1 MKRQPKICI
10 VTPSYNQADYLEQT
24 IQSVLDQDCDA
35 LEYVVIDGGSS
46 DGSVDII
53 RKYDR
58 QLSCWVSEP
67 DHGHADGLNKGFSR
81 TSAGIM
87 GWINSSD
94 VYYPWTLKT
103 VVQIFDALPH
113 VQWISGMPTHISDFA
128 IPRKV
133 GVDVRNRYDFLA
145 GHYNWLQQE
154 SIFWRRDLW
163 NETGGRLNG
172 RLNYACDFD
181 LWLRFFRVTSL
192 SYVNTIL
199 AGFRTHKNQRGSIAI
214 DSYRAE
220 ARDAFAAFREST
232 GYRDRLRAALIRV
245 TNRPAGRIL
254 RAYLKQ
260 LGLIPWYRHP
270 QITYNF
276 ETSLWEWAPDWG
288 QMPRSPHGDRD
299 IHSSRC

>member
-1 MKRQPKICI
+1 MKQQPKICI

-24 IQSVLDQDCDA
+24 IQSVLDQDYDA

-46 DGSVDII
+46 DESVDII
-53 RKYDR
+53 RKYDQR
-58 QLSCWVSEP
+58 ISYWVSEP
-67 DHGHADGLNKGFSR
+67 DLGHADGLNKGFSR
-81 TSAGIM
+81 TSAEIM

-103 VVQIFDALPH
+103 VVQIFDALPEIK
-113 VQWISGMPTHISDFA
+113 WISGIPTTISDFA

-133 GVDVRNRYDFLA
+133 SVDFRNRYDFLA
-145 GHYNWLQQE
+145 GQYNWLQQE

-163 NETGGRLNG
+163 NETGGRLNSQ
-172 RLNYACDFD
+172 LKYACDFD
-181 LWLRFFRVTSL
+181 LWLRFFRKTSL

-199 AGFRTHKNQRGSIAI
+199 AGFRTHKNQRGSMAI

-220 ARDAFAAFREST
+220 AYDAFTEFSRSV
-232 GYRDRLRAALIRV
+232 GYRDHMRAALIRS
-245 TNRPAGRIL
+245 TNHPVGRVL
-254 RAYLKQ
+254 RASLKQ

-270 QITYNF
+270 QIIYNF
-276 ETSLWEWAPDWG
+276 ENHLWEWTPDSG
-288 QMPRSPHGDRD
+288 HTPPSPNGDHD